1 MTITEYLNNL
11 KLMRVKIKQLTEMIA
26 RIRERAYPTGISYEG
41 DKVQTSTE
49 DKFLKI
55 MAKCADKAAELE
67 MTRMKY
73 NYECARLLNM
83 IHELNDE
90 RYIEILKYRY
100 IDGLRYE
107 EIEKKIGYSARHI
120 KRLKNEALEILEER
134 HKATFERLAKST

>member
-55 MAKCADKAAELE
+55 IAKCADKAAELE

-107 EIEKKIGYSARHI
+107 EIEKKHI